1 MVGFRGLTPAW
12 DGLSQSSVTRARSHR
27 PRGCRGFLSLTGC
40 STPGHRRSAA
50 PIEKTFNRLADHQ
63 LGAVDAAF
71 FTTNGVLSVVMC
83 LLLLFAKMQA
93 AL

>member
-1 MVGFRGLTPAW
+1 V
-12 DGLSQSSVTRARSHR
+12 
-27 PRGCRGFLSLTGC
+27 
-40 STPGHRRSAA
+40 
-50 PIEKTFNRLADHQ
+50 TFNRLADHH

-83 LLLLFAKMQA
+83 LRFLFAKMQA